1 MRPGVK
7 RMLSAVEVHRHRD
20 EPRRAGRT
28 AKVLRWLAPIGRS
41 TWCAASG
48 RRTRHTIY
56 SLIGCPPVASAV
68 YLLIR
73 RDAGGAPRVL
83 AVRRTRSR
91 FPSLNLARIRRAGA
105 RLGANEVHLHD
116 AARTDDEQA
125 AILADLL
132 RSAREV
138 PRATSSG
145 SRSRR

>member
-1 MRPGVK
+1 
-7 RMLSAVEVHRHRD
+7 MLSAVEVHRHRD

-28 AKVLRWLAPIGRS
+28 DKALRLLAPIGRS
-41 TWCAASG
+41 TWRAASG

-73 RDAGGAPRVL
+73 RDADGAARVL

-91 FPSLNLARIRRAGA
+91 FPSLNLARIRRMGA
-105 RLGANEVHLHD
+105 RLGANEVHLHGS
-116 AARTDDEQA
+116 AKTDDEQA
-125 AILADLL
+125 AVLGDLL

-138 PRATSSG
+138 SRARPSG